1 MTVAL
6 LYIQTANSV
15 CSNYRAIPGLL
26 ADGTLEI
33 DVLDTAVSRI
43 LRTKFV
49 MGIFENPYQAAPQSQ
64 WKKIIHS
71 DKSVALA
78 RRLDRESIVLL
89 ENNGLL
95 PLDKKTLKS
104 IAVIGPMA
112 HGFMNVS
119 CYFSIHLTAICESII
134 DTYSSTATTSCT
146 SRNTAASLPWTG

>member
-1 MTVAL
+1 MRVPTD
-6 LYIQTANSV
+6 SF

-26 ADGTLEI
+26 ADGTLEA

-49 MGIFENPYQAAPQSQ
+49 MGLFDNPYQAAPQNQ

-89 ENNGLL
+89 ENNGVL
-95 PLDKKTLKS
+95 PLDKKQLKS
-104 IAVIGPMA
+104 VAVIGPMA

-119 CYFSIHLTAICESII
+119 LLLFVGI
-134 DTYSSTATTSCT
+134 
-146 SRNTAASLPWTG
+146 